1 MKTSRISLNQ
11 FLTLLVLFLSSS
23 ASLVNVGRFS
33 GRDVWIVILISTVF
47 GALLFTIYYRISKL
61 HGFQSLTEIIR
72 DLFGKWIGGLIIL
85 AYMGYFLFLATG
97 LLKSTSDMIKATI
110 MIDAN
115 LTLVITLLMIPIVY
129 GLILGVNV
137 IGRSSELLFYVVGI
151 CFIPL
156 LIAVFTSDIFKFE
169 NLLPVLEKG
178 LFALK
183 TDIYTMSLFPYGEA
197 ITFLFIFPLIP
208 NDKKGKILKYGY
220 VSIVMAM
227 VILLGIDVMNIG
239 ILGADLTKNFV
250 YPFFNAMKMVGVSVL
265 FERVDPLAII
275 ILMMTCFFKISIY
288 CYAGLACLEKIVVRF
303 NYRQLAIPIGIL
315 LIFGATKISS
325 NRIENLYRAII
336 ENPKGLL
343 PIFQLAIP
351 GLIWIMSEFKYRK
364 HPKDVKTEASN

>member
-47 GALLFTIYYRISKL
+47 GSLLFTIYYRISKL

-129 GLILGVNV
+129 GLMLGVNV
-137 IGRSSELLFYVVGI
+137 IGRSSEVLFYVVWI

-220 VSIVMAM
+220 VAIVMAM

-250 YPFFNAMKMVGVSVL
+250 YPFFNAMKMVGVSIL

>member
-47 GALLFTIYYRISKL
+47 GGLLFTIYYRISKL

-183 TDIYTMSLFPYGEA
+183 TDIYTISLFPYGEA
-197 ITFLFIFPLIP
+197 LAFLFLFPLIP

-220 VSIVMAM
+220 VGITLAM

-239 ILGADLTKNFV
+239 ILGADLTENFV
-250 YPFFNAMKMVGVSVL
+250 YPFFNAMKMVGVSVV
-265 FERVDPLAII
+265 FERVDPLSII
-275 ILMMTCFFKISIY
+275 ILMTTCFFKISIY
-288 CYAGLACLEKIVVRF
+288 CYAGLSCLEKIVVRF

>member
-23 ASLVNVGRFS
+23 TSLVNVGRFS

-47 GALLFTIYYRISKL
+47 GGLLFTIYYRISKL

-197 ITFLFIFPLIP
+197 LAFLFLFPLIP

-220 VSIVMAM
+220 VGITLAM

-239 ILGADLTKNFV
+239 ILGADLTENFV
-250 YPFFNAMKMVGVSVL
+250 YPFFNAMKMVGVSVV
-265 FERVDPLAII
+265 FERVDPLSII
-275 ILMMTCFFKISIY
+275 ILMTTCFFKISIY
-288 CYAGLACLEKIVVRF
+288 CYAGLSGLEKIVVRF

-325 NRIENLYRAII
+325 NRIENIYRVII

>member
-47 GALLFTIYYRISKL
+47 GSLLFTIYYRISKL

-129 GLILGVNV
+129 GLMLGVNV
-137 IGRSSELLFYVVGI
+137 IGRSSELLFYVFCI

-220 VSIVMAM
+220 VAIVMAM

-250 YPFFNAMKMVGVSVL
+250 YPFFNAMKMVGVSIL

-325 NRIENLYRAII
+325 NRIENIYRVII

>member
-23 ASLVNVGRFS
+23 TSLVNVGRFS

-47 GALLFTIYYRISKL
+47 GGLLFTIYYRISKL

-169 NLLPVLEKG
+169 NLLPVLEK
-178 LFALK
+178 
-183 TDIYTMSLFPYGEA
+183 DY
-197 ITFLFIFPLIP
+197 
-208 NDKKGKILKYGY
+208 
-220 VSIVMAM
+220 
-227 VILLGIDVMNIG
+227 
-239 ILGADLTKNFV
+239 
-250 YPFFNAMKMVGVSVL
+250 
-265 FERVDPLAII
+265 
-275 ILMMTCFFKISIY
+275 
-288 CYAGLACLEKIVVRF
+288 
-303 NYRQLAIPIGIL
+303 
-315 LIFGATKISS
+315 
-325 NRIENLYRAII
+325 
-336 ENPKGLL
+336 L
-343 PIFQLAIP
+343 P
-351 GLIWIMSEFKYRK
+351 
-364 HPKDVKTEASN
+364 

>member
-47 GALLFTIYYRISKL
+47 GSLLFTIYYRISKL

-129 GLILGVNV
+129 GLMLGVNV
-137 IGRSSELLFYVVGI
+137 IGRSSELLFYVVCI

-220 VSIVMAM
+220 VAIVMAM

-250 YPFFNAMKMVGVSVL
+250 YPFFNAMKMVGVSIL
-265 FERVDPLAII
+265 FERVDPLSII
-275 ILMMTCFFKISIY
+275 ILMTTCFFKISIY